1 MRAKFYNRDE
11 AIAYAIKLGGA
22 FVQIFPNVIYVSR
35 DCPGSFLG
43 VVVRVHANGRRERC
57 L

>member
-11 AIAYAIKLGGA
+11 AIAHAIKLGGA

-35 DCPGSFLG
+35 HCPGSFLG
-43 VVVRVHANGRRERC
+43 IVVHVHANGRRERC

>member
-1 MRAKFYNRDE
+1 MQATFTNRNQ
-11 AIAYAIKLGGA
+11 ALAHAVKLGGA

-35 DCPGSFLG
+35 DCPGNFLG
-43 VVVRVHANGRRERC
+43 VVLRVHADGRRERC